1 MLGVILLVAIR
12 LYTLVLVGR
21 IIIEM
26 IQSFGRTFQ
35 PPRWFIMIAEV
46 LFVLTDPPVKAL
58 RRVIPPLRTGGVAVD
73 MSVLVL
79 FLLLMV
85 VSMLVRALLLSST

>member
-1 MLGVILLVAIR
+1 
-12 LYTLVLVGR
+12 
-21 IIIEM
+21 
-26 IQSFGRTFQ
+26 
-35 PPRWFIMIAEV
+35 MIAEV
-46 LFVLTDPPVKAL
+46 LFMLTDPPVKAL

-85 VSMLVRALLLSST
+85 ASMLVRALLLSST

>member
-46 LFVLTDPPVKAL
+46 LFVNAL

-85 VSMLVRALLLSST
+85 ASMLVRALLLSST

>member
-1 MLGVILLVAIR
+1 MSMLGVILLVAIR

-46 LFVLTDPPVKAL
+46 LFMLTD
-58 RRVIPPLRTGGVAVD
+58 PLRTGGVAVD

-85 VSMLVRALLLSST
+85 AGMLVREVFL